1 MWTKWSNLN
10 HKGSYSVLCN
20 STQFQVKN
28 DLFFTL
34 NVDIM
39 VANNRDP
46 NWIHKH
52 MCEQP
57 NLSLKLNIKPSV
69 CKMPLLL
76 FLCMLIRKWQKWHA
90 LIDFWFPAD
99 LMKHELCFPFSLPP
113 LFSASLREESQGA
126 TDEQWHIPLGS
137 WKWYHTEPTFCR
149 LCKMLITPL
158 SAFKLICFIALE
170 RVRCMLYHTTRMQC
184 ALCYVKCFEAWLY
197 FFQTALFLHFIKV
210 RRACFQPEI
219 VLYER
224 LQHYHV
230 VEEWH
235 RGLRVSV

>member
-1 MWTKWSNLN
+1 MAKMACIDWFLVSRWFNETRVVFSFLSASFVFCLFERRVT
-10 HKGSYSVLCN
+10 GSYR
-20 STQFQVKN
+20 
-28 DLFFTL
+28 L
-34 NVDIM
+34 N
-39 VANNRDP
+39 
-46 NWIHKH
+46 
-52 MCEQP
+52 
-57 NLSLKLNIKPSV
+57 
-69 CKMPLLL
+69 
-76 FLCMLIRKWQKWHA
+76 
-90 LIDFWFPAD
+90 
-99 LMKHELCFPFSLPP
+99 
-113 LFSASLREESQGA
+113 
-126 TDEQWHIPLGS
+126 EQWHIPLGS

-184 ALCYVKCFEAWLY
+184 ALCYVKCFEAWLH
-197 FFQTALFLHFIKV
+197 FFQTALFLHFFKV